1 MKKFVLL
8 VLGLSIM
15 SCSSDDD
22 KYSESASQ
30 ILTDPIIGVWQSQE
44 GLFTATFNENG
55 TLTISNGN
63 MHPYDMFD
71 SWCKNVDQ
79 TVTGFWGN
87 FFYGRNFEND
97 QQFYTIMDL
106 CDEGRSKTYVYIFSN
121 DFNTVSISGHTFVG
135 SRQ

>member
-22 KYSESASQ
+22 KYSESVSQ

-63 MHPYDMFD
+63 MHP
-71 SWCKNVDQ
+71 
-79 TVTGFWGN
+79 
-87 FFYGRNFEND
+87 
-97 QQFYTIMDL
+97 
-106 CDEGRSKTYVYIFSN
+106 
-121 DFNTVSISGHTFVG
+121 
-135 SRQ
+135 